1 MCRCKKCLKCEIIYS
16 TKTHHNCCNEK
27 LISQKCHVK
36 FILLTNDKRSLLYVC
51 GEHTH
56 SNPPPDIVPKT
67 IKKSIEDAINSNS
80 NLKTQEVSRGIGVGM
95 IPSQLCPALSLRKR
109 LASLISRARKKI
121 LPPVV
126 NISELKSIE
135 NNLKE
140 KEEKINDKGI
150 SLLISNF

>member
-1 MCRCKKCLKCEIIYS
+1 
-16 TKTHHNCCNEK
+16 
-27 LISQKCHVK
+27 
-36 FILLTNDKRSLLYVC
+36 
-51 GEHTH
+51 
-56 SNPPPDIVPKT
+56 
-67 IKKSIEDAINSNS
+67 
-80 NLKTQEVSRGIGVGM
+80 LKTQEVSRGIGVGM

-109 LASLISRARKKI
+109 LASLISRVRKKI